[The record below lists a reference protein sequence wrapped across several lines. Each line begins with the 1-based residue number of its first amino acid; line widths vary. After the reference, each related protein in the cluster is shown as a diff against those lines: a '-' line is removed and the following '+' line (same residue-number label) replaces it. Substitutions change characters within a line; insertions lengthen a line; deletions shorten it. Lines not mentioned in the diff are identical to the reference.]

1 LELSLTSSQ
10 ILIQDSARSFVRRH
24 VPRSDLV
31 RQAQV
36 GDTWDPG
43 WFTHFRDAGWTGA
56 LVPAALGGL
65 ELDPLSVAVI
75 FEELGRGAVP
85 GPLLGSSVIAA
96 CLLRGCR
103 QSEQRDAALTAIAD
117 GGMILIPALRK
128 PETSWNGVGST
139 GTALTNGSGTAL
151 TNGSGTALTNGSGTA
166 LTGSTGTA
174 LTGSTGTVL
183 ANNDA
188 IWSLTGSKVFVPYA
202 DAATHFLVSVTTP
215 GDAAPA
221 LAIVPAGA
229 AGITT
234 RLLPGFIQANHEVS
248 FDNVAV
254 AETGIVRG
262 GGQSFDDSLAVARVV
277 VAAYQVGGML
287 EMLDMS
293 VAHSNTRVQFGT
305 PIGRFQRVQDHI
317 IRLLNA
323 MDAARWT
330 TYEAA
335 WAIAAGRNG
344 VARSYLAGSTASDS
358 YIEAANAAHEV
369 HAAIGSDPRYGLTLY
384 TRISRTMY
392 ELLGPP
398 GWQRR
403 QMADALDW

>member
-1 LELSLTSSQ
+1 MDLSLTPSQ
-10 ILIQDSARSFVRRH
+10 ILIRDSVRSFVRRH
-24 VPRSDLV
+24 VPRAELV
-31 RQAQV
+31 RHAKD
-36 GDTWDPG
+36 GETWDPA
-43 WFTHFRDAGWTGA
+43 WFKHFREAGWTGA
-56 LVPAALGGL
+56 LVPAAFGGL
-65 ELDPLSVAVI
+65 DLDPLSVALI

-85 GPLLGSSVIAA
+85 SPLLASSVIAT
-96 CLLRGCR
+96 CLLRGC
-103 QSEQRDAALTAIAD
+103 QESEPRDAALTAIAD
-117 GGMILIPALRK
+117 GEMILIPALRK
-128 PETSWNGVGST
+128 PETSWKGVAATATPLVDRNGTRV
-139 GTALTNGSGTAL
+139 
-151 TNGSGTALTNGSGTA
+151 
-166 LTGSTGTA
+166 
-174 LTGSTGTVL
+174 
-183 ANNDA
+183 
-188 IWSLTGSKVFVPYA
+188 LTGSKVFVPFA
-202 DAATHFLVSVTTP
+202 DAATHFLVSI
-215 GDAAPA
+215 AAPEPA
-221 LAIVPAGA
+221 LAIVPAGG

-248 FDNVAV
+248 FDNVPV
-254 AETGIVRG
+254 AAASIIRAGEST
-262 GGQSFDDSLAVARVV
+262 FDDSLAVARVV
-277 VAAYQVGGML
+277 TAAYQVGGMM

-293 VAHSNTRVQFGT
+293 VAHSNTRIQFGT

-323 MDAARWT
+323 MDSAKWA

-335 WAIAAGRNG
+335 WAIDADRNG
-344 VARSYLAGSTASDS
+344 IARSYLAASTASDS